1 MAIFVAVLALFV
13 VCLAVSDIISE
24 RDVVRNRLN
33 KAESAIQDL
42 QRAEECR
49 KLTRKKRG
57 V

>member
-1 MAIFVAVLALFV
+1 MAIFIAVITLFIA
-13 VCLAVSDIISE
+13 CMAVSDLLSE